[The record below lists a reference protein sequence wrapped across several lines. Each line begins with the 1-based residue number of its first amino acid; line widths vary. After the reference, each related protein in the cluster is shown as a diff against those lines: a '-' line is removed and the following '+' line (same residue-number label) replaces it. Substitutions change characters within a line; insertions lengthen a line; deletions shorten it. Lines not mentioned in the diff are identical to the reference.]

1 MKKQKILKKL
11 IICAG
16 IIFTLAGCT
25 KEGPLPDFKPLGS
38 DPVGIE
44 DDINLTGKTFQINLN
59 ECTPLI
65 YFSDNTNYGNYQA
78 VIDITPKFTMLNDWP
93 KAGDKL
99 EITYNDV
106 ANEDFPVIYS
116 NIVDTSARANYWTLL
131 GSQTDILFYKN
142 IKKGTTNETKVTF
155 VFAQSPYD
163 NISLQLFY
171 EQSTMNKTASLGSI
185 TDFGKDSPEDCEFIY
200 DFKNMDEHPLNITT
214 YLYVDGFYLE
224 VSETK
229 TLLPYT
235 SARFYYDFD
244 KLEKKYSNFY
254 GENVFFL
261 RKIEHPAFTWTDN
274 NRQNLSWNSFYFTGW
289 RNKPSEIRNKKFTD
303 FEHFNYEYN
312 ASENTYYHNAPDYP
326 STGLSE
332 ITSEDRQRPDEPLLD
347 TGIAFPFNV
356 WGNNYQAYIPLF
368 TDSGLNKGDKIKLT
382 ITGTPNDSINNLLVY
397 IVDTSPETGNYW
409 RELSSLQTIKNLI
422 IKNEPFNYEYTFE
435 IVADSVAVDLSN
447 IKLVLGYMSSV
458 LNKETSMEHC
468 TISYEKLQF

>member
-11 IICAG
+11 ISCAG

-78 VIDITPKFTMLNDWP
+78 VIDITPKFDVWP
-93 KAGDKL
+93 QAGDKL

-131 GSQTDILFYKN
+131 GSQTDILFYRN

-332 ITSEDRQRPDEPLLD
+332 ITSEDRQRPDKPFLD
-347 TGIAFPFNV
+347 TGIAFPHNNNSSL
-356 WGNNYQAYIPLF
+356 NNYQAYIPLF
-368 TDSGLNKGDKIKLT
+368 TDSSLNKGDKIKLT
-382 ITGTPNDSINNLLVY
+382 ITGIPNDSIKKLYVF
-397 IVDTSPETGNYW
+397 IVDNSPQAKNWSYLTDPKIIETIDT
-409 RELSSLQTIKNLI
+409 LTKDQS
-422 IKNEPFNYEYTFE
+422 FNYEHIFE
-435 IVADSVAVDLSN
+435 IVEDSVAVDLSD
-447 IKLVLGYMSSV
+447 IKLVLSYPASV

-468 TISYEKLQF
+468 TISYEEL